1 MILQKKNIIF
11 FIIIVIIIIAGSI
24 IVFGN
29 FFNKP
34 VRPPQISISEEEW
47 DFGKVKP
54 GTQPQYKFIITNKGT
69 EDLLIERV
77 WTSCGCVQASISTNR
92 ILPGKSAE
100 LKAIFNTVGY
110 EGKLEKFIYIKS
122 NDPEELEKKIIV
134 KIDVEHQFKPK
145 INAPDTEWNMGL
157 ISQGDILN
165 LGFIIENQGDADLI
179 INKIDTYEHIKYD
192 NALPLK
198 ILPKEKFEL
207 VLIYDST
214 NHELGDVKE
223 AIRIYCNDP
232 TTDSLVIRISG
243 YTKDKEAP
251 EVSISPTG
259 AILNLAADS
268 EEGAIGKF
276 TIKNSSGE
284 TVKIISIK
292 SSADYLAPLR
302 SELSLKSQ
310 EEQDLQVILLKDK
323 AREEIKESKTEEYL
337 YLTIAIPIKI
347 NK

>member
-1 MILQKKNIIF
+1 MHKKNIFF
-11 FIIIVIIIIAGSI
+11 FILVVTIIITGSI
-24 IVFGN
+24 IIFGN
-29 FFNKP
+29 FLNKS
-34 VRPPQISISEEEW
+34 VRPPQVSISEEEW

-54 GTQPQYKFIITNKGT
+54 ETQPQHQFIITNKGT
-69 EDLLIERV
+69 EDLFIERV
-77 WTSCGCVQASISTNR
+77 WASCGCVQTSISTNR

-100 LKAIFNTVGY
+100 LQAIFNTAGYVGM
-110 EGKLEKFIYIKS
+110 LEKIIYIKS
-122 NDPEELEKKIIV
+122 NDSEEPEKKIKV
-134 KIDVEHQFKPK
+134 KVDIEYQFKPK
-145 INAPDTEWNMGL
+145 INTPATEWNMGL

-165 LGFIIENQGDADLI
+165 LSFTIENQGDADLI
-179 INKIDTYEHIKYD
+179 IDKIDTYEHIQVN

-214 NHELGDVKE
+214 NHELGDVRE
-223 AIRIYCNDP
+223 AVRIYCNDP
-232 TTDSLVIRISG
+232 TTESFVIRISG
-243 YTKDKEAP
+243 YIKDIEAP

-259 AILNLAADS
+259 VIFDLAADS

-302 SELSLKSQ
+302 SELSLKSR
-310 EEQDLQVILLKDK
+310 EEQDLQVVLLKDK
-323 AREEIKESKTEEYL
+323 ARDEIEGSKTEEYL
-337 YLTIAIPIKI
+337 YLTIALPIKI

>member
-1 MILQKKNIIF
+1 MQKKNIIF
-11 FIIIVIIIIAGSI
+11 FIIIVIIIVVGF
-24 IVFGN
+24 IVISGN
-29 FFNKP
+29 FSSKP
-34 VRPPQISISEEEW
+34 ERPPQILISEEEW

-54 GTQPQYKFIITNKGT
+54 GTQPQHKFIITNKGT

-77 WTSCGCVQASISTNR
+77 WTSCGCVKASIFTTR
-92 ILPGKSAE
+92 ILPGKSAD
-100 LKAIFNTVGY
+100 LQAIFNTAGYVGI
-110 EGKLEKFIYIKS
+110 LEKIIYIKS
-122 NDPEELEKKIIV
+122 NDPEEPEKKIKV
-134 KIDVEHQFKPK
+134 KVDVEHQFKPK
-145 INAPDTEWNMGL
+145 INTPATEWNMGL

-165 LGFIIENQGDADLI
+165 LNFTIENQGDADLI
-179 INKIDTYEHIKYD
+179 IDKIDTYEHIQYN

-214 NHELGDVKE
+214 DHELGNVKE
-223 AIRIYCNDP
+223 AVRIYCNDP
-232 TTDSLVIRISG
+232 TTESLVIRISG
-243 YTKDKEAP
+243 YIKDKEAP

-259 AILNLAADS
+259 AILNLAADA

-276 TIKNSSGE
+276 TIKNSGAE

-292 SSADYLAPLR
+292 SSTDYLVPLR
-302 SELSLKSQ
+302 SELSLKSRK
-310 EEQDLQVILLKDK
+310 EQDLQVVLLKDK